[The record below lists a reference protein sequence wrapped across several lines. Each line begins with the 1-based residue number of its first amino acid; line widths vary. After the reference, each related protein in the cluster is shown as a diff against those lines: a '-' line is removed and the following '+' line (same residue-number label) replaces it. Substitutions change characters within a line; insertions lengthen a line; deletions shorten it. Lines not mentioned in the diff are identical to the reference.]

1 MEEKLEN
8 SRARLQ
14 SSTHTMMLS
23 QVISEIAQSATELT
37 DTDPTIFKDLLMK
50 IKALSL
56 ENVRLTEPTLL
67 SNVQDFTYKKRLIR
81 NTITKGLAP

>member
-56 ENVRLTEPTLL
+56 ENVRRTESTFCPM
-67 SNVQDFTYKKRLIR
+67 YKTSRIKK
-81 NTITKGLAP
+81 KG